1 MSDGGSD
8 CVTVGDFYGGGDFD
22 GGLDGSVGGCSRVAV
37 AVMLIFHIAGIHIAG
52 LNAPK
57 TKPPLDGVCYVV
69 MMAERRGRART
80 LITSPPPPLDR
91 PHGQTSH
98 TLLLGLNLNSH
109 LAAKKETEH
118 KSSVS

>member
-57 TKPPLDGVCYVV
+57 NKTYSRWCLLCCDDGG
-69 MMAERRGRART
+69 AER
-80 LITSPPPPLDR
+80 
-91 PHGQTSH
+91 
-98 TLLLGLNLNSH
+98 
-109 LAAKKETEH
+109 
-118 KSSVS
+118 